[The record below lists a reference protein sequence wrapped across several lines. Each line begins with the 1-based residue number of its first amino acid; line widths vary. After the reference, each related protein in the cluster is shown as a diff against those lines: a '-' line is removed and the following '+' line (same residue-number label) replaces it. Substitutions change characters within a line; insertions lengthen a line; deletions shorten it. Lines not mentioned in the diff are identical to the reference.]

1 MEINKNNEMLVQL
14 SASDLF
20 QLIKQAVKE
29 EMDCIT
35 DAIKLNPKE
44 SENENDFLTREETA
58 KLLKVS
64 TTTLFLWNRDSILK
78 ANKIG
83 RRVYYSKSEV
93 YNKLNLV
100 AVA

>member
-1 MEINKNNEMLVQL
+1 MQNKNNEMLVQL
-14 SASDLF
+14 SVSDLY

-35 DAIKLNPKE
+35 DVIKLYPKE
-44 SENENDFLTREETA
+44 SKNESDLLTRKATA
-58 KLLKVS
+58 ELLNVS
-64 TTTLFLWNRDSILK
+64 YTTLYFWDKKSILHSK
-78 ANKIG
+78 NIG

-93 YNKLNLV
+93 YNKLNLI

>member
-1 MEINKNNEMLVQL
+1 MILQKENLLVQL
-14 SASDLF
+14 SVGDLQ
-20 QLIKQAVKE
+20 QLISDVVKNE
-29 EMDCIT
+29 LQKIT

-44 SENENDFLTREETA
+44 SENENDFLTREATA
-58 KLLKVS
+58 KLLSVS
-64 TTTLFLWNRDSILK
+64 TTTLFLWDRNSILK
-78 ANKIG
+78 AKKIG

>member
-1 MEINKNNEMLVQL
+1 MILQKENLLVQL
-14 SASDLF
+14 SVGDLQ
-20 QLIKQAVKE
+20 QLISDVVKNE
-29 EMDCIT
+29 LQKIT

-44 SENENDFLTREETA
+44 SDKENDFLTREETA
-58 KLLKVS
+58 NLLKVS

-78 ANKIG
+78 AKKIG

-93 YNKLNLV
+93 YNKLNLI

>member
-1 MEINKNNEMLVQL
+1 MILQKENLLVQL
-14 SASDLF
+14 SVGDLQ
-20 QLIKQAVKE
+20 QLISDVVKNE
-29 EMDCIT
+29 LQKIT

-44 SENENDFLTREETA
+44 SENENDFLTREETG

-78 ANKIG
+78 AKKIG

>member
-1 MEINKNNEMLVQL
+1 MILQKENLLVQL
-14 SASDLF
+14 SVGDLQ
-20 QLIKQAVKE
+20 QLISDVVKNE
-29 EMDCIT
+29 LQKIT

-44 SENENDFLTREETA
+44 SEKENDFLTREETA
-58 KLLKVS
+58 NLLKVS

-78 ANKIG
+78 AKKIG